1 MKKTII
7 AATFM
12 LSSCGTLMNGSTQD
26 IIIQSEPAGARV
38 IIDQQDYGKTPIQAE
53 LPRQKRIV
61 GRVIKDGYIDDG
73 FVMNSS
79 PSKWST
85 WGNFAFVSLAT
96 PVFMAFDVLT
106 GSFWSYKKDSVF
118 VKLEKQ

>member
-1 MKKTII
+1 
-7 AATFM
+7 M

-61 GRVIKDGYIDDG
+61 GRVIKNGYIDDG

-85 WGNFAFVSLAT
+85 WGNFAFLSLAA
-96 PVFMAFDVLT
+96 PAFMVFDVVT